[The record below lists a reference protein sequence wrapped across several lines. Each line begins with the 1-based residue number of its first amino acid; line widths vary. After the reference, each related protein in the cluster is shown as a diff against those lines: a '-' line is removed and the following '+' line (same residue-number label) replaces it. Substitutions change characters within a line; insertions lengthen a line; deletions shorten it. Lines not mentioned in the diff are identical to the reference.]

1 MITNKVIYKNL
12 NVDELGQVCFY
23 MGTFFLPSF
32 IALSALFFL
41 VALFISFFRTK
52 FSIYKDNWSISLFV
66 ISGLL
71 VTSAI
76 KFYYGSTDN
85 NIYSFDK
92 SISFF
97 SLLNWLPLFLIFIFF
112 QHYLRDKRKRF
123 LFAKFLI
130 LGTIPVLISCALQAW
145 FKIYGPFEFFGGLLV
160 WFNKPPIWGEGIS
173 GLFSNQN
180 YTGIWLS
187 STLPFLILL
196 ISNYKTLHIKKIF
209 LGLLLIFTVYFLVL
223 TTSRN
228 AIASLFLSA
237 ILVLGLK
244 KLIIITL
251 FLFLLIFLLG
261 MVQIFFPFSALLDN
275 LTNGS
280 LIEAINNSNLQNK
293 IINNSRIDIWIAS
306 IKLIFQKPIFGYGAA
321 TYPFFIF
328 FQDIQHAHNL
338 PMQIAYDYG
347 LPSSILLTFF
357 VSILFLKFSFLV
369 LRTNLKHD
377 INNFSNKCWL
387 TSFSIIIMCHT
398 TDITYYDGKI
408 SIFIWIFLAGIKS
421 ILDEEPTIN
430 IKDNFSFPKL
440 KINDK

>member
-1 MITNKVIYKNL
+1 MITKKVIYKNL
-12 NVDELGQVCFY
+12 NLDEIGQFCFY

-52 FSIYKDNWSISLFV
+52 YSIYKDKWSISLYI
-66 ISGLL
+66 ISGFL

-85 NIYSFDK
+85 NIFSFDK

-112 QHYLRDKRKRF
+112 QHYLRDKRKRY
-123 LFAKFLI
+123 LFAKFII
-130 LGTIPVLISCALQAW
+130 LGTIPILISCALQAW

-160 WFNKPPIWGEGIS
+160 WFNKPPIKGGGIS

-180 YTGIWLS
+180 YTAIWLAA
-187 STLPFLILL
+187 TLPFLISLF
-196 ISNYKTLHIKKIF
+196 SNHKRFHIKKIF
-209 LGLLLIFTVYFLVL
+209 LGLLIIFTVYFLIL

-244 KLIIITL
+244 KLVIITL
-251 FLFLLIFLLG
+251 FLILLTFLLNI
-261 MVQIFFPFSALLDN
+261 VQILFPFSMLFDN
-275 LTNGS
+275 LTSNS
-280 LIEAINNSNLQNK
+280 LFESVKNSNLQNK
-293 IINNSRIDIWIAS
+293 IIYNSRIDIWIES
-306 IKLIFQKPIFGYGAA
+306 IKLIFEKPIFGYGAA
-321 TYPFFIF
+321 TYPLFILF
-328 FQDIQHAHNL
+328 ENVQHAHNL
-338 PMQIAYDYG
+338 PIQIAYDYG
-347 LPSSILLTFF
+347 LPSSFLLTFF
-357 VSILFLKFSFLV
+357 ISFLFLKFSLLV
-369 LRTNLKHD
+369 LKTNFND
-377 INNFSNKCWL
+377 INSFSNKCWL
-387 TSFSIIIMCHT
+387 TSFSIIVLCHT

-421 ILDEEPTIN
+421 ILDEEQTIN
-430 IKDNFSFPKL
+430 IKDIFSFPKL

>member
-1 MITNKVIYKNL
+1 MITKKVIYKDLNL
-12 NVDELGQVCFY
+12 DEIGQFCFY

-52 FSIYKDNWSISLFV
+52 YSILKDKWSVSLFI
-66 ISGLL
+66 ISGFL

-76 KFYYGSTDN
+76 KFYYGNTHN
-85 NIYSFDK
+85 NLYSFDK

-112 QHYLRDKRKRF
+112 QHYLRDKRKRY
-123 LFAKFLI
+123 LFTKFII

-145 FKIYGPFEFFGGLLV
+145 FKIYGPFQFFGGLLV
-160 WFNKPPIWGEGIS
+160 WFNKPPIPGGGIS

-180 YTGIWLS
+180 YTAIWLAA
-187 STLPFLILL
+187 TLPFLIS
-196 ISNYKTLHIKKIF
+196 IFSNHKRFHIKKIF
-209 LGLLLIFTVYFLVL
+209 LGLLLIFTIYFLVL

-244 KLIIITL
+244 KLIIIAV
-251 FLFLLIFLLG
+251 FLILLIFLLNI
-261 MVQIFFPFSALLDN
+261 VQILFPFSAIFDN
-275 LTNGS
+275 LTFNS
-280 LIEAINNSNLQNK
+280 LLEFIKNSNLQKN
-293 IINNSRIDIWIAS
+293 IIYNSRSELWITS

-321 TYPFFIF
+321 TYPFFIILGN
-328 FQDIQHAHNL
+328 IQHAHNL
-338 PMQIAYDYG
+338 PIQIAYDYG
-347 LPSSILLTFF
+347 LPSSLLLTFF
-357 VSILFLKFSFLV
+357 ISILFLKFSLLV
-369 LRTNLKHD
+369 LKTNFND
-377 INNFSNKCWL
+377 INSFSNKCWL
-387 TSFSIIIMCHT
+387 TSFSIIILCQT

-408 SIFIWIFLAGIKS
+408 SIFVWIFLAGIKS
-421 ILDEEPTIN
+421 ILDEEQNIN
-430 IKDNFSFPKL
+430 IKDNFSFLKL